1 MHRVGENPTEEELK
15 AMVDQVDK
23 VDQTQLFSV
32 SNDILQDKNGIIDLE
47 EFLSMMAERERMN
60 SKIEMVFKVF
70 DHDGDG

>member
-32 SNDILQDKNGIIDLE
+32 SNDIL
-47 EFLSMMAERERMN
+47 
-60 SKIEMVFKVF
+60 
-70 DHDGDG
+70 